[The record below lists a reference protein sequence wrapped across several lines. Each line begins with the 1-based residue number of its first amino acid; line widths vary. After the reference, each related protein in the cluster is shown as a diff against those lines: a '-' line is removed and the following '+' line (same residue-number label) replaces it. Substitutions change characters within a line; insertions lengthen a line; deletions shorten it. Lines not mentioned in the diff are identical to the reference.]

1 MQSFPDDTNIGNTDR
16 KTTTDISASAVAN
29 PRSINPVNSE
39 QELTKR
45 RTGQLD
51 KAVVQLSSRRT
62 LFQTILTIPPS
73 VIELNYGINYL
84 NQCPIQPLINVFLIV
99 HGCSSMANG
108 IVLLIGFI
116 TANYIK
122 RSISHSPYSR
132 RLLAGSLIG
141 QLVLLLFSIAWLI
154 VGQVWV
160 FGAQS
165 NDFQSTNATKS
176 ATYCYP
182 TVFWTGFAI
191 IIVTYIIWQILI
203 LVFIARFVFKRHKTK
218 PEIAPITDE
227 LS

>member
-16 KTTTDISASAVAN
+16 KTTTDINASAVAN
-29 PRSINPVNSE
+29 PRSINTVDPE

-45 RTGQLD
+45 RAGRLD
-51 KAVVQLSSRRT
+51 KAVVQLSSRGT

-116 TANYIK
+116 TTNYIK
-122 RSISHSPYSR
+122 RSISQVDSR
-132 RLLAGSLIG
+132 YLELN
-141 QLVLLLFSIAWLI
+141 Q
-154 VGQVWV
+154 
-160 FGAQS
+160 
-165 NDFQSTNATKS
+165 
-176 ATYCYP
+176 
-182 TVFWTGFAI
+182 TVFNPPMPINPLLTAI
-191 IIVTYIIWQILI
+191 PLY
-203 LVFIARFVFKRHKTK
+203 FGR
-218 PEIAPITDE
+218 DS